1 MIPSFRN
8 AVCKNIPPLPAS
20 RNMRAEAGAFTGGPR
35 SRLGLQRQ
43 AAGQER
49 TTARKNFRSR
59 FEPASA
65 RLRPMRIEVFCG
77 FSPFGVRFDVERI
90 DISAHTPLRGFRSWV
105 V

>member
-49 TTARKNFRSR
+49 TTARKNYQSR
-59 FEPASA
+59 VEPASA
-65 RLRPMRIEVFCG
+65 QLRPMRIEVFCG
-77 FSPFGVRFDVERI
+77 FSPFGIRFDG
-90 DISAHTPLRGFRSWV
+90 AHINIPVHMTLRRFGL
-105 V
+105 

>member
-20 RNMRAEAGAFTGGPR
+20 PNMRAEADAFTGGPR

-49 TTARKNFRSR
+49 TTARKKFRSR

-65 RLRPMRIEVFCG
+65 RLRPMRIEVFWG
-77 FSPFGVRFDVERI
+77 FSPFGVRFDVAHI
-90 DISAHTPLRGFRSWV
+90 NVPVHTPRRGF
-105 V
+105 

>member
-1 MIPSFRN
+1 MIPSFQQYGLQE
-8 AVCKNIPPLPAS
+8 KTSSPAS

-35 SRLGLQRQ
+35 SRLGLRRQ

-65 RLRPMRIEVFCG
+65 RLRPMQNEVFCG

-90 DISAHTPLRGFRSWV
+90 DISAHTPLRGFGS
-105 V
+105 